1 MVFSEIPHCVDRAAQ
16 TGTWQTET
24 DAPATLRN
32 DDLGR
37 CRNPAPHYTQK
48 RVPLPCRRQR
58 WAKLSVMS

>member
-16 TGTWQTET
+16 TGTRQTET
-24 DAPATLRN
+24 DAPATLRA
-32 DDLGR
+32 DDWGAEETL
-37 CRNPAPHYTQK
+37 PPHYTQK